1 MLAASR
7 SSCICVQCLPDPCQN
22 GKMGDS
28 QPAAALNQRGWIVYL
43 QQHTVSNEPQHRAGA
58 PAIAAGQRGKWF
70 QRELTFFFQ
79 ALSQSHILRHT
90 FCVKIITA
98 LLALG

>member
-1 MLAASR
+1 M
-7 SSCICVQCLPDPCQN
+7 
-22 GKMGDS
+22 
-28 QPAAALNQRGWIVYL
+28 YL
-43 QQHTVSNEPQHRAGA
+43 QQHTVNNKPQHRAGA
-58 PAIAAGQRGKWF
+58 PVIAGGQRGKWF

-90 FCVKIITA
+90 FCVKIIIT